1 MTSTYDEFIRLKEN
15 VQQNLTQIDLDSKS
29 EAFKYELIS
38 QITLSIHAKSFKL
51 NEIEK
56 NPIIKRNNKS
66 VSIGSIKDPE
76 QYVYKYKR
84 VILLPQS
91 LSEETN
97 TGLKTYIYDH
107 KQNNNN
113 LSKMTQIDAGF
124 KLLM

>member
-1 MTSTYDEFIRLKEN
+1 MTSTYDDFILLKEN
-15 VQQNLTQIDLDSKS
+15 VGQILNQIDLDNKS
-29 EAFKYELIS
+29 EAFKNELIS
-38 QITLSIHAKSFKL
+38 QIRLSMHSKSVKL
-51 NEIEK
+51 TEIV
-56 NPIIKRNNKS
+56 NQPIFKRNNKS

-91 LSEETN
+91 LSIETN

-113 LSKMTQIDAGF
+113 LSK
-124 KLLM
+124 